1 MKEEWPHAMVG
12 PGLRTSGPTVENV
25 GVPLLKDHVE
35 HGVRESIEDS
45 GKADAKVGES
55 ATAVG
60 RFPQA

>member
-1 MKEEWPHAMVG
+1 MVG

-45 GKADAKVGES
+45 QKADAKVGEP
-55 ATAVG
+55 ATAIG
-60 RFPQA
+60 RFLQA